1 MLLAYLPNQDHSRN
15 MTHSE
20 SGNGDQQ
27 GIDIE
32 NRQQRI

>member
-1 MLLAYLPNQDHSRN
+1 MLLAYLPNPDHSGN
-15 MTHSE
+15 MTHSK

-32 NRQQRI
+32 NKQQRI